1 MCICKGLNKGLLG
14 DSKNKECCSKWCV
27 NKAKGARGI
36 GYKRNW
42 KVWAVKISKTQ
53 IKVKWMARE
62 LRVGHQGMVIP
73 TWNPAVWKQS
83 ALDKSLSQFP
93 LYRCCCCF
101 VVVKKKKK
109 KKCSEAEKIASDSFL
124 NSPLYSVVAVISL
137 FTIGLL
143 PIVTNTEVPKSGSIL
158 SHKKPFKRA
167 A

>member
-42 KVWAVKISKTQ
+42 NVWAVKISKTQ

-109 KKCSEAEKIASDSFL
+109 KMQWSWKNCIRLLSEFT
-124 NSPLYSVVAVISL
+124 SL
-137 FTIGLL
+137 FS
-143 PIVTNTEVPKSGSIL
+143 SGCHFAFHYWIIT
-158 SHKKPFKRA
+158 HCD
-167 A
+167 